1 MSRIAY
7 TVGSSTIC
15 ILLFAS
21 VAFAQNTSASA
32 AIHLT
37 IGQTFHESTVDATNT
52 QRWFQVP
59 VIGGRSYC
67 AEAVMGH
74 TQEVFD
80 GLNDPSIVI
89 YASDATTV
97 IAQNDDILTSE
108 PGGHFNSRACWSPT
122 VSQEY
127 EFLKVISHGSTTSTT
142 YAIRV
147 VETTLFSNWF
157 FLGGDYSSYT
167 LIRNTTNV
175 SVSYTINWRN
185 GAGTVVSTQTG
196 SLAPN
201 GSTFVDARSQAGALA
216 AVSGTVEIA
225 HKGSMDAIMAT
236 TTVLSA
242 TTGLSFDTFFVK
254 RTAW

>member
-1 MSRIAY
+1 MSRISY

-15 ILLFAS
+15 ALLFAS
-21 VAFAQNTSASA
+21 TAFAQNTSAGA
-32 AIHLT
+32 AIQLT
-37 IGQTFHESTVDATNT
+37 IGQTFHESTVDGTNT
-52 QRWFQVP
+52 QRWFQLP

-89 YASDATTV
+89 YAADTTTV
-97 IAQNDDILTSE
+97 IANNDDIGFSE
-108 PGGHFNSRACWSPT
+108 PGGHLNSRVCWRPT
-122 VSQEY
+122 ASTELEY
-127 EFLKVISHGSTTSTT
+127 LKVISHQSMTSTT

-157 FLGGDYSSYT
+157 FLGGDYSSFT
-167 LIRNTTNV
+167 LLRNTTNV
-175 SVSYTINWRN
+175 SVNYTINWRN
-185 GAGTVVSTQTG
+185 GAGTIVSTQTG
-196 SLAPN
+196 TLAAN
-201 GSTFVDARSQAGALA
+201 GSTYVDARTQAGALA
-216 AVSGTVEIA
+216 SVTGTVEIA
-225 HKGSMDAIMAT
+225 HDGSADAIMAT
-236 TTVLSA
+236 CTTLSA